1 MGISRSASC
10 TIAYIMKEYGNELT
24 SAMQHAKDRR
34 SIVNPNKSFKKQ
46 LEVYDGML
54 SAFRQRTNYQRRLFR
69 SKSEHAIP
77 IESSTDHDDLHGI
90 TKDIDIKKII
100 PNFLDQHGHPGI
112 ITDRPTTTSSSS
124 ALLSPLSSHQGIGH
138 VRHNLHRPKSWSP
151 NDQVTHFLLD
161 QADRISKSATADNVV
176 DDCSHIYNI
185 SELMP
190 SSPVNAVN
198 NVIDPNCD
206 CNVELE
212 LSVPAEPVSVSRQN
226 DSGDVETDLIV
237 QRLSQLPIQ
246 MRTSNSL
253 LDDLR

>member
-69 SKSEHAIP
+69 SKSEHAIS
-77 IESSTDHDDLHGI
+77 IESTDDNG
-90 TKDIDIKKII
+90 TKDDIKKII
-100 PNFLDQHGHPGI
+100 PTFLNQHGIADVTDHPN
-112 ITDRPTTTSSSS
+112 SSN
-124 ALLSPLSSHQGIGH
+124 LLSSPSSHQGTRVGG
-138 VRHNLHRPKSWSP
+138 RPHRPKSWSP
-151 NDQVTHFLLD
+151 NDKVAHFLLD